1 MFLFYVNPILIA
13 AAVIPAIV
21 LLRFVYKEDRL
32 DKESPG
38 LLLSLVIFGILSTFA
53 AIVTEQIGEAILG
66 ILLPQSST
74 AYNVL
79 LYFVVVALSEEGFK
93 YLLLK
98 KRTWYS
104 SEFNCQFDGVVYAVF
119 VALGF
124 ALWENISYVLMYGLG
139 TAAVRAV
146 TAVPGHACFGVFMGA
161 FYGLA
166 KRYDNFGDEYRS
178 RRCRRLAVLVPVLL
192 HVGLGTFRPVKV
204 EDVTQHHM
212 HSEFYVVE
220 EDQAKLINDTK
231 AAGGRVIAVGTTSCR
246 TLESA
251 TGEDGILK
259 AGSGWTEIFIYPGY
273 CFKMIDGL
281 ITNFHLPESTL
292 VMLVSALAG
301 KEHIMAAYE
310 EAVREKY
317 RFFSFG
323 DAMIIE

>member
-53 AIVTEQIGEAILG
+53 AIVTEQIGE
-66 ILLPQSST
+66 
-74 AYNVL
+74 
-79 LYFVVVALSEEGFK
+79 EEGFK

-192 HVGLGTFRPVKV
+192 HGTYDFIATY
-204 EDVTQHHM
+204 EYDGYAWI
-212 HSEFYVVE
+212 FVVFVVLLF
-220 EDQAKLINDTK
+220 AAAYRMIKKL
-231 AAGGRVIAVGTTSCR
+231 SCDDR
-246 TLESA
+246 
-251 TGEDGILK
+251 
-259 AGSGWTEIFIYPGY
+259 F
-273 CFKMIDGL
+273 IDG
-281 ITNFHLPESTL
+281 NDYYHYDGPE
-292 VMLVSALAG
+292 
-301 KEHIMAAYE
+301 
-310 EAVREKY
+310 
-317 RFFSFG
+317 F
-323 DAMIIE
+323 